1 MIRNAHQEN
10 MHSWKFL
17 KIIKEFQLC
26 GRNCKKRKWKTKCFV
41 SSRDFFF
48 FSFSCHCLGYHYC
61 QYHHYRH
68 HHYLLNV
75 VIIITIIM
83 IICLL
88 NWSNSC
94 IRLFTSS
101 DYAVLWKRKFYINN
115 LIEIMTLDLL
125 LRRILLSKLISNEGV
140 A

>member
-88 NWSNSC
+88 KLKQLLHSSIYFFRLCGVVKKDILYQLPNRNHDFESNVTKN
-94 IRLFTSS
+94 LTLNTSKES
-101 DYAVLWKRKFYINN
+101 AN
-115 LIEIMTLDLL
+115 L
-125 LRRILLSKLISNEGV
+125 
-140 A
+140 